1 MSQGHKRTIITEI
14 KMYAREFPEKENGP
28 EKNYWKEKVS
38 NFENLAKDIN
48 VKIQEVKQAEVK

>member
-1 MSQGHKRTIITEI
+1 
-14 KMYAREFPEKENGP
+14 MYAREFSEKENGP

-48 VKIQEVKQAEVK
+48 VKIQDVKQAEVE